1 MRYNQ
6 KGGIMPDLQKL
17 KSEILQSGITMTA
30 LARKSNIERATLY
43 NRLRGVGEFTASE
56 IMGISTALHLTNDQR
71 DDIFLS

>member
-1 MRYNQ
+1 
-6 KGGIMPDLQKL
+6 
-17 KSEILQSGITMTA
+17 MTA

>member
-6 KGGIMPDLQKL
+6 KGGNMPDLAKL